1 MKDNLWH
8 IYDYDADVCD
18 MCDRLVKCAIWQQ
31 DKTANFMAICGDC
44 DEAWKKEKNLPNAD

>member
-31 DKTANFMAICGDC
+31 DKTANFMAVCGDC
-44 DEAWKKEKNLPNAD
+44 DEEWKSKNNANT